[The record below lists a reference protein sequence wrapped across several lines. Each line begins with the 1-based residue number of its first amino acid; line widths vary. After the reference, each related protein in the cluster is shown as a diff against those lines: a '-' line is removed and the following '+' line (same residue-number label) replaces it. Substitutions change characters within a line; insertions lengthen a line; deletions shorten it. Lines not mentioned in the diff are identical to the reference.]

1 MKTYDILKNIALAA
15 VIMAVSVQCAKEEIT
30 PDEPQG
36 SGKTVTL
43 TVRSAGSDT
52 RTWLGEGGKVM
63 WTEGDRIRING
74 SYYNVVPDEN
84 DPSSATVSGVYESSE
99 YMASYPEWTGEDE
112 NNFIVNVSQEQYYGD
127 PADMQ
132 MDLMETN
139 PMLGYTTGSELVFHN
154 MAALIRLGITGN
166 GEQIERITLVRNDG
180 EPVAGEFLVPKDDVK
195 SGEFADTY
203 DNFRSDEYYQ
213 PSMYVTLDG
222 AYTELGPEPAYFYLA
237 VAPDAYPEGFTVY
250 VRDGEGNYAIQ
261 STYGNEDIF
270 RSTITSKEPFV
281 FQAFEGTPELEVT
294 GAGPISLSCTVSGHR
309 GAYINAVAVPKTL
322 WDELFYAENPEQGV
336 EDVLW
341 WEGDI
346 YQIGADGTVS
356 FEMDKAYNDSGMEAN
371 MTPETEYVIAVGYA
385 DLRDIN
391 YIANTGVYGMAET
404 SAATGENPVLTASL
418 APGNRY
424 DRLAVSIHA
433 PEAASVSYALVSA
446 ADYGRYQNDEGL
458 DDAAIIG
465 QYGRMMEGEILDAA
479 TGAGFSKTVISSD
492 FLMNTTDGS
501 GEFYPATEYVLIVSA
516 LSQGG
521 MSSSET
527 SRATTSL
534 HIDPDA
540 EWNPVSEGSLYIR
553 EDNSSAYYEGPVEI
567 ERMAGRSIYR
577 FVSPMNQDEAFISVF
592 TGSWPE
598 IQLSDNEEH
607 YIYLDLSDRY
617 VTLPPFENYIGFSTT
632 SSDTGSQYELFL
644 SSYGNYAEIEPY
656 HVSMDFYL
664 WIQYQD
670 ENYSGLQHLGSCR
683 LRIEFEVPG
692 GTGLDNSGSN
702 ESFDIGDEVQWQ

>member
-1 MKTYDILKNIALAA
+1 MKTYDILKNLALAA

-43 TVRSAGSDT
+43 TVRSAGPDT

-63 WTEGDRIRING
+63 WTEGDGIRING
-74 SYYNVVPDEN
+74 SYYNVVPDDN

-99 YMASYPEWTGEDE
+99 YMASYPDWTGEDE
-112 NNFIVNVSQEQYYGD
+112 NNFIVTVSQEQYYGVSSD
-127 PADMQ
+127 VQ
-132 MDLMETN
+132 MDLRETN

-154 MAALIRLGITGN
+154 MAAIIRLGITGN

-203 DNFRSDEYYQ
+203 DSFRSDEYSQ
-213 PSMYVTLDG
+213 PSMYVTLDR

-250 VRDGEGNYAIQ
+250 VQDGEGNYAIQ
-261 STYGNEDIF
+261 STYENEEIF

-281 FQAFEGTPELEVT
+281 FQAFEGTPELKVT
-294 GAGPISLSCTVSGHR
+294 GTGPISLSCTVSGHR

-371 MTPETEYVIAVGYA
+371 MTPKTEYVIVVGYV

-391 YIANTGVYGMAET
+391 YISNTGVYAEAAT
-404 SAATGENPVLTASL
+404 SAATGENPVLTANL
-418 APGNRY
+418 APGDRY

-446 ADYGRYQNDEGL
+446 ADYGRYQNEGL
-458 DDAAIIG
+458 DDAAIIR

-479 TGAGFSKTVISSD
+479 TGAGFSKTIISSD

-501 GEFYPATEYVLIVSA
+501 GEFYQATEYVLIVSA

-521 MSSSET
+521 MSSSAT

-540 EWNPVSEGSLYIR
+540 EWNYVSEGSLYLSD
-553 EDNSSAYYEGPVEI
+553 DNSGAYYEGPVEI

-577 FVSPMNQDEAFISVF
+577 FVSPMNQDEAFISAF
-592 TGSWPE
+592 TGYWSGV
-598 IQLSDNEEH
+598 QLSDRDEH
-607 YIYLDLSDRY
+607 YIYLDLSDVY
-617 VTLPPFENYIGFSTT
+617 NVTLPPFENYIGFSTT
-632 SSDTGSQYELFL
+632 SSDTGSAYELFL
-644 SSYGNYAEIEPY
+644 SSYGYYVDVEPY
-656 HVSMDFYL
+656 HLLMECGL
-664 WIQYQD
+664 EIQYQD
-670 ENYSGLQHLGSCR
+670 ENYTDLQWLGSCQF
-683 LRIEFEVPG
+683 RIEFEVPG

>member
-36 SGKTVTL
+36 SDKTVTL
-43 TVRSAGSDT
+43 TVRSAGPDT
-52 RTWLGEGGKVM
+52 RTLLGEGGKVM
-63 WTEGDRIRING
+63 WTEGDRIRINSG
-74 SYYNVVPDEN
+74 YYDVIPDEN

-112 NNFIVNVSQEQYYGD
+112 NNFIVTVRPEQYYY
-127 PADMQ
+127 AQ
-132 MDLMETN
+132 MNLMEIN

-154 MAALIRLGITGN
+154 MAALIRIGITGN
-166 GEQIERITLVRNDG
+166 GEQIESITLVRNDG
-180 EPVAGEFLVPKDDVK
+180 EPVAGEFLVPKEDVK
-195 SGEFADTY
+195 SGEIADTY
-203 DNFRSDEYYQ
+203 DNFRSDYYYQ
-213 PSMYVTLDG
+213 PYMYALLYG
-222 AYTELGPEPAYFYLA
+222 NNKELSQEPTYFYLA
-237 VAPDAYPEGFTVY
+237 VVPDAYPEGFTVY

-294 GAGPISLSCTVSGHR
+294 GTGPISLSCTVSGHR
-309 GAYINAVAVPKTL
+309 GAYIKAVAVPKTQ
-322 WDELFYAENPEQGV
+322 WDEYYTEDPAWRV
-336 EDVLW
+336 EDVLGR
-341 WEGDI
+341 EGDI

-356 FEMDKAYNDSGMEAN
+356 FEMDKAYNDDGMKTT

-391 YIANTGVYGMAET
+391 YISNTGVYAEAAT

-424 DRLAVSIHA
+424 DRLSVSIHA

-446 ADYGRYQNDEGL
+446 ADYGRYKNVGL

-492 FLMNTTDGS
+492 FLRNTTDGS

-521 MSSSET
+521 MSSSAT

-553 EDNSSAYYEGPVEI
+553 DDNSGAYYEGPVEI

-577 FVSPMNQDEAFISVF
+577 FVSPMNQNEAFISVF
-592 TGSWPE
+592 TGYWSGV
-598 IQLSDNEEH
+598 QLSDRDEH
-607 YIYLDLSDRY
+607 YIYLDLSDGNN
-617 VTLPPFENYIGFSTT
+617 VTLPPFENYIGFSTN
-632 SSDTGSQYELFL
+632 SEDTGSQYELFL
-644 SSYGNYAEIEPY
+644 SSYGNYVDVEPY

-664 WIQYQD
+664 GIQYQD
-670 ENYSGLQHLGSCR
+670 ENYSWLQWLGSCQF
-683 LRIEFEVPG
+683 RIEFEVPG

>member
-43 TVRSAGSDT
+43 TVRSAGPDT

-63 WTEGDRIRING
+63 WTEGDVIRING
-74 SYYNVVPDEN
+74 SYYDVIPDEN

-112 NNFIVNVSQEQYYGD
+112 NNFIVNVSQEQYNGVSSD
-127 PADMQ
+127 VQ
-132 MDLMETN
+132 MNLMKIN

-154 MAALIRLGITGN
+154 MAAIIRLGITGN

-222 AYTELGPEPAYFYLA
+222 AYTELGPEPVYFYLA
-237 VAPDAYPEGFTVY
+237 VAPDTYPEGFTVY

-281 FQAFEGTPELEVT
+281 FKAFEGTPELKVT
-294 GAGPISLSCTVSGHR
+294 GTGPISLTCTVSGHR
-309 GAYINAVAVPKTL
+309 GAYINAVAVSKTL
-322 WDELFYAENPEQGV
+322 WDVYAENSEQGV

-341 WEGDI
+341 REGDI

-371 MTPETEYVIAVGYA
+371 MTPETEYVIAVGYV

-391 YIANTGVYGMAET
+391 YISNTGVYNEAAT

-446 ADYGRYQNDEGL
+446 ADYGRYQDEGL

-465 QYGRMMEGEILDAA
+465 QYGRMMEGEILEAA
-479 TGAGFSKTVISSD
+479 TGAGFSSSD

-501 GEFYPATEYVLIVSA
+501 SEFYQNTEYVLIVSA

-521 MSSSET
+521 MSSSAT

-540 EWNPVSEGSLYIR
+540 EWNFVSEGSLYIR

-577 FVSPMNQDEAFISVF
+577 FVSPMNQDENFISALTKVR
-592 TGSWPE
+592 PE
-598 IQLSDNEEH
+598 IQLSDREEH
-607 YIYLDLSDRY
+607 YIYLDLSDKY
-617 VTLPPFENYIGFSTT
+617 NVTLPPFENYIGFSTT
-632 SSDTGSQYELFL
+632 SSDTGSAYELFL
-644 SSYGNYAEIEPY
+644 SSYGNYVDVEPY
-656 HVSMDFYL
+656 HVSMETGL
-664 WIQYQD
+664 EITYQD
-670 ENYSGLQHLGSCR
+670 ENDSGLRYLGSCR

-702 ESFDIGDEVQWQ
+702 ESFDIGYEVQWQ

>member
-43 TVRSAGSDT
+43 TVRSAGPDT
-52 RTWLGEGGKVM
+52 KTWLGEGGKVM
-63 WTEGDRIRING
+63 WTEGDVIRING
-74 SYYNVVPDEN
+74 SYYNVIPDEN

-99 YMASYPEWTGEDE
+99 YMASYPDWREDE
-112 NNFIVNVSQEQYYGD
+112 NNFIVTVRPEQYYY
-127 PADMQ
+127 AQ
-132 MDLMETN
+132 MNLMEIN

-166 GEQIERITLVRNDG
+166 GEQIESITLVRNDG
-180 EPVAGEFLVPKDDVK
+180 EPVTGEFLVPKEDVK
-195 SGEFADTY
+195 SGEIADTY
-203 DNFRSDEYYQ
+203 DNFRSDEYSQ
-213 PSMYVTLDG
+213 PYMYALLYG
-222 AYTELGPEPAYFYLA
+222 NNKELGPEPTYFYLA

-261 STYGNEDIF
+261 SSYGNEEIF

-281 FQAFEGTPELEVT
+281 FQAFEGTPELKVT
-294 GAGPISLSCTVSGHR
+294 GTGPISLSCIVSGHR
-309 GAYINAVAVPKTL
+309 GAYIKAVAVPRTQ
-322 WDELFYAENPEQGV
+322 WDEYYAEDPAWRV
-336 EDVLW
+336 EDVLGR
-341 WEGDI
+341 EGDI
-346 YQIGADGTVS
+346 YQIGFDGTVS

-371 MTPETEYVIAVGYA
+371 MTPKTEYVIVVGYV

-391 YIANTGVYGMAET
+391 YISNTGVYDMAST
-404 SAATGENPVLTASL
+404 STAIGEDPVLTANL
-418 APGNRY
+418 APGDRY

-446 ADYGRYQNDEGL
+446 ADYGRYQDEGL
-458 DDAAIIG
+458 DDAAIIR

-501 GEFYPATEYVLIVSA
+501 GEFYQATEYVLIVSA

-521 MSSSET
+521 MSSSAT

-540 EWNPVSEGSLYIR
+540 EWNHVSEGSLYLS
-553 EDNSSAYYEGPVEI
+553 EYHSGAYYEGSVEI

-577 FVSPMNQDEAFISVF
+577 FVSPMNQDENFISAF
-592 TGSWPE
+592 TGEWPGV
-598 IQLSDNEEH
+598 QLSDSDEH
-607 YIYLDLSDRY
+607 YIYLDLSDGY
-617 VTLPPFENYIGFSTT
+617 NVTLPPFENYIGFSTT
-632 SSDTGSQYELFL
+632 SSDTGSAYELFL
-644 SSYGNYAEIEPY
+644 SSYGNYVDVEPY
-656 HVSMDFYL
+656 HVLMECVL
-664 WIQYQD
+664 EIQYQD
-670 ENYSGLQHLGSCR
+670 ENYSGLQYLGPCW

>member
-1 MKTYDILKNIALAA
+1 MKTYDILKNLALAA

-43 TVRSAGSDT
+43 TVRSAGPDT
-52 RTWLGEGGKVM
+52 KTWLGEGGKVM
-63 WTEGDRIRING
+63 WSDVDRIIING
-74 SYYNVVPDEN
+74 SYYDVIPDEN
-84 DPSSATVSGVYESSE
+84 DPSSATVTGVYESSE

-112 NNFIVNVSQEQYYGD
+112 NNFIVNVSQEQPYD
-127 PADMQ
+127 AQ
-132 MDLMETN
+132 MNLKEIN

-154 MAALIRLGITGN
+154 MAAIIRLGITGN

-203 DNFRSDEYYQ
+203 DSFISNEYYQ

-222 AYTELGPEPAYFYLA
+222 AYTELGPEPVYFYLA

-250 VRDGEGNYAIQ
+250 VLDGEGNYAIQ
-261 STYGNEDIF
+261 STYGNEDVF
-270 RSTITSKEPFV
+270 RSTITSKTPFE
-281 FQAFEGTPELEVT
+281 FQAFEGTPELKVT
-294 GAGPISLSCTVSGHR
+294 GTGPISLSCTVSGHR
-309 GAYINAVAVPKTL
+309 GAYIKAVAVPKTQ
-322 WDELFYAENPEQGV
+322 WDENYAEDPVWGV

-341 WEGDI
+341 REGDI
-346 YQIGADGTVS
+346 YQIGADGRVS

-371 MTPETEYVIAVGYA
+371 MTPKTEYVIVVGYV

-391 YIANTGVYGMAET
+391 YISNTGVYAEAAT

-424 DRLAVSIHA
+424 DRLSVSIHA

-446 ADYGRYQNDEGL
+446 ADYGRYQSEGL

-465 QYGRMMEGEILDAA
+465 QYGRMMEGEILEAA
-479 TGAGFSKTVISSD
+479 TGTGFSKTVISSD
-492 FLMNTTDGS
+492 FLRNNTDGS
-501 GEFYPATEYVLIVSA
+501 SEFYQATEYVLIVSA

-521 MSSSET
+521 MSSSAT

-577 FVSPMNQDEAFISVF
+577 FVSPMNQDENFISAL
-592 TGSWPE
+592 TDYRPE
-598 IQLSDNEEH
+598 IQLTDNEEH
-607 YIYLDLSDRY
+607 YIYLDLSDGNN

-632 SSDTGSQYELFL
+632 SSYTGSAYELFL
-644 SSYGNYAEIEPY
+644 SSYGNYAKIEPY
-656 HVSMDFYL
+656 HVSMETGL
-664 WIQYQD
+664 EITYQD
-670 ENYSGLQHLGSCR
+670 ENDSGLHYLGPCW

>member
-15 VIMAVSVQCAKEEIT
+15 VIMAVSVQCAKEEIA

-43 TVRSAGSDT
+43 TVRSAGPDT
-52 RTWLGEGGKVM
+52 KTWLGEGGKVM
-63 WTEGDRIRING
+63 WSDVDRIIING
-74 SYYNVVPDEN
+74 SYYDVIPDEN
-84 DPSSATVSGVYESSE
+84 DPSSATVTGVYESSE

-112 NNFIVNVSQEQYYGD
+112 NNFIVNVSHEQPYD
-127 PADMQ
+127 AQ
-132 MDLMETN
+132 MNLMEIN

-180 EPVAGEFLVPKDDVK
+180 EPVAGEFLVPKEDVK

-203 DNFRSDEYYQ
+203 DSFISNEYYQ
-213 PSMYVTLDG
+213 PSMYVTLNG
-222 AYTELGPEPAYFYLA
+222 AYTELGPEPTYFYLA

-270 RSTITSKEPFV
+270 RSTITSKTPFE
-281 FQAFEGTPELEVT
+281 FQAFEGTPELSIDGT
-294 GAGPISLSCTVSGHR
+294 GPISLSCKVSGHR
-309 GAYINAVAVPKTL
+309 GAYIKAVAVPKTL
-322 WDELFYAENPEQGV
+322 WDEYYAEDPVWGV

-371 MTPETEYVIAVGYA
+371 MTPETEYVIAVGYV

-465 QYGRMMEGEILDAA
+465 QYGYMMEGEILEAA

-492 FLMNTTDGS
+492 FLRNNTDGS
-501 GEFYPATEYVLIVSA
+501 SEFYQATEYVLIVSA

-521 MSSSET
+521 MSSSAT

-540 EWNPVSEGSLYIR
+540 EWNPVSEGSLYLS
-553 EDNSSAYYEGPVEI
+553 EYHSGAYYEGSVEI

-598 IQLSDNEEH
+598 IKLSDRDEH
-607 YIYLDLSDRY
+607 YIYLDLSDGNN

-632 SSDTGSQYELFL
+632 SSDTGSAYELFL
-644 SSYGNYAEIEPY
+644 SSYGNYVDVDVEPY
-656 HVSMDFYL
+656 HVSMETGL
-664 WIQYQD
+664 EITYQD
-670 ENYSGLQHLGSCR
+670 ENYSGLRYLGSCR

>member
-43 TVRSAGSDT
+43 TVRSAGPDT

-74 SYYNVVPDEN
+74 SYYDVIPDEN

-112 NNFIVNVSQEQYYGD
+112 NNFIVNVSQEQYNGVSSD
-127 PADMQ
+127 VQ
-132 MDLMETN
+132 MNLMEIN

-154 MAALIRLGITGN
+154 MAAIIRLGITGN
-166 GEQIERITLVRNDG
+166 GQQIERITLVRNDG
-180 EPVAGEFLVPKDDVK
+180 EPVTGEFLVPKDDVK

-237 VAPDAYPEGFTVY
+237 VAPDTYPEGFTVY
-250 VRDGEGNYAIQ
+250 VRDREGNYAIQ

-270 RSTITSKEPFV
+270 RSTITSKEPFE
-281 FQAFEGTPELEVT
+281 FQTFEGTPELKVT

-309 GAYINAVAVPKTL
+309 GAYIKAVAISRTQ
-322 WDELFYAENPEQGV
+322 WDRYYTEDPVWGV

-341 WEGDI
+341 REGDI

-356 FEMDKAYNDSGMEAN
+356 FEMDKAYNDDGMKTT

-385 DLRDIN
+385 DLRDIK
-391 YIANTGVYGMAET
+391 YISNTGVYAEAAT
-404 SAATGENPVLTASL
+404 SAATGENPVLTANL
-418 APGNRY
+418 APGDRY
-424 DRLAVSIHA
+424 DRLSVSIHA

-446 ADYGRYQNDEGL
+446 ADYGRYQSEGL

-465 QYGRMMEGEILDAA
+465 QYGRMMEGEILEAA
-479 TGAGFSKTVISSD
+479 TGTGFSKTVISSD
-492 FLMNTTDGS
+492 
-501 GEFYPATEYVLIVSA
+501 FYPATEYVLIVSA

-521 MSSSET
+521 MSSVET

-592 TGSWPE
+592 TGYWSGV
-598 IQLSDNEEH
+598 QLSDRDEH
-607 YIYLDLSDRY
+607 YIYLDLSDGY
-617 VTLPPFENYIGFSTT
+617 NVTLPPFENYIGFSTT

-670 ENYSGLQHLGSCR
+670 ENYSWLQELGACQF
-683 LRIEFEVPG
+683 RIEFEVPG

>member
-36 SGKTVTL
+36 SDKTVTL
-43 TVRSAGSDT
+43 TVRSAGPDT

-63 WTEGDRIRING
+63 WADVDRIRINSG
-74 SYYNVVPDEN
+74 YYDVIPDEN

-112 NNFIVNVSQEQYYGD
+112 NNFIVTVRPEQYYY
-127 PADMQ
+127 AQ
-132 MDLMETN
+132 MNLMEIN

-154 MAALIRLGITGN
+154 MAALIRIGITGN
-166 GEQIERITLVRNDG
+166 GEQIESITLVRNDG
-180 EPVAGEFLVPKDDVK
+180 EPVAGEFLVPKEDVK
-195 SGEFADTY
+195 SGEIADTY
-203 DNFRSDEYYQ
+203 DNFRSDYYYQ
-213 PSMYVTLDG
+213 PYMYALLYG
-222 AYTELGPEPAYFYLA
+222 NNKELSQEPTYFYLA
-237 VAPDAYPEGFTVY
+237 VVPDAYPEGFTVY

-294 GAGPISLSCTVSGHR
+294 GTGPISLSCTVSGHR
-309 GAYINAVAVPKTL
+309 GAYIKAVAVPKTQ
-322 WDELFYAENPEQGV
+322 WDEYYTEDPAWRV
-336 EDVLW
+336 EDVLGR
-341 WEGDI
+341 EGDI

-356 FEMDKAYNDSGMEAN
+356 FEMDKAYNDDGMKTT

-391 YIANTGVYGMAET
+391 YISNTGVYAEAAT

-424 DRLAVSIHA
+424 DRLSVSIHA

-446 ADYGRYQNDEGL
+446 ADYGRYKNVGL

-465 QYGRMMEGEILDAA
+465 QYGRMMEGEILEAA

-492 FLMNTTDGS
+492 FLRNTTDGS

-521 MSSSET
+521 MSSSAT

-553 EDNSSAYYEGPVEI
+553 DDNSGAYYEGPVEI

-577 FVSPMNQDEAFISVF
+577 FVSPMNQNEAFISVF
-592 TGSWPE
+592 TGYWSGV
-598 IQLSDNEEH
+598 QLSDRDEH
-607 YIYLDLSDRY
+607 YIYLDLSDGNN
-617 VTLPPFENYIGFSTT
+617 VTLPPFENYIGFSTN
-632 SSDTGSQYELFL
+632 SEDTGSQYELFL
-644 SSYGNYAEIEPY
+644 SSYGNYVDVEPY

-664 WIQYQD
+664 GIQYQD
-670 ENYSGLQHLGSCR
+670 ENYSWLQWLGSCQF
-683 LRIEFEVPG
+683 RIEFEVPG

>member
-43 TVRSAGSDT
+43 TVRSAGPDT
-52 RTWLGEGGKVM
+52 RTLLGEGGKVM

-84 DPSSATVSGVYESSE
+84 DPSSATVTGVYESSE

-132 MDLMETN
+132 MVLMETN

-180 EPVAGEFLVPKDDVK
+180 EPVTGEFLVPKDDVK

-203 DNFRSDEYYQ
+203 DSFISNEYYQ

-222 AYTELGPEPAYFYLA
+222 AYTELGPEPTYFYLA
-237 VAPDAYPEGFTVY
+237 VAPDTYPEGFTVY

-281 FQAFEGTPELEVT
+281 FKAFEGTPELKVT

-309 GAYINAVAVPKTL
+309 GAYIKAVALPKTL

-371 MTPETEYVIAVGYA
+371 MTPKTEYVIVVGYV

-391 YIANTGVYGMAET
+391 YISNTGVYAEAAT

-424 DRLAVSIHA
+424 DRLSVSIHA

-446 ADYGRYQNDEGL
+446 ADYGRYQSEGL

-465 QYGRMMEGEILDAA
+465 QCGRMMEGEILEAA

-492 FLMNTTDGS
+492 FLMNNTDGS
-501 GEFYPATEYVLIVSA
+501 SEFYQATEYVLIVSA

-521 MSSSET
+521 MSSSAT

-540 EWNPVSEGSLYIR
+540 EWNYVSEGSLFIR
-553 EDNSSAYYEGPVEI
+553 EDNSGAEYEGTVEI

-577 FVSPMNQDEAFISVF
+577 FVSPMNQDENFISVF

-598 IQLSDNEEH
+598 IRLSDSEGH

-617 VTLPPFENYIGFSTT
+617 DVTLPPFENYIGFSTT
-632 SSDTGSQYELFL
+632 SSYTGSAYELFL
-644 SSYGNYAEIEPY
+644 SSYGNYAKIEPY

-664 WIQYQD
+664 GIQYQD
-670 ENYSGLQHLGSCR
+670 ENYSWLQELGACQF
-683 LRIEFEVPG
+683 RIEFEVPG

>member
-30 PDEPQG
+30 PDEPHG

-43 TVRSAGSDT
+43 TVRSAGPDT
-52 RTWLGEGGKVM
+52 KTWLGEGGKVM
-63 WTEGDRIRING
+63 WADVDRIRINSG
-74 SYYNVVPDEN
+74 YYDVIPDEN

-99 YMASYPEWTGEDE
+99 YMASYPEWTGEDD
-112 NNFIVNVSQEQYYGD
+112 NNFIVTVSQEQYYGD

-132 MDLMETN
+132 MDLRETN

-166 GEQIERITLVRNDG
+166 GQQIERITLVRNDG

-222 AYTELGPEPAYFYLA
+222 AYTELGPEPTYFYLA
-237 VAPDAYPEGFTVY
+237 VAPDTYPEGFTVY
-250 VRDGEGNYAIQ
+250 VRDREGNYAIQ

-281 FQAFEGTPELEVT
+281 FKAFEGTPELKVT

-309 GAYINAVAVPKTL
+309 GAYIKAVAVPKTQ
-322 WDELFYAENPEQGV
+322 WDEYYDPVWGV

-341 WEGDI
+341 REGDI
-346 YQIGADGTVS
+346 YQIGADGRVS

-371 MTPETEYVIAVGYA
+371 MTPKTEYVIVVGYA

-391 YIANTGVYGMAET
+391 YISNTGVYAEAAT

-424 DRLAVSIHA
+424 DRLSVSIHA

-446 ADYGRYQNDEGL
+446 ADYGRYQDEGL

-492 FLMNTTDGS
+492 FLRNTTDGS

-521 MSSSET
+521 MSSSAT

-553 EDNSSAYYEGPVEI
+553 DDNSGAYYEGPVEI

-577 FVSPMNQDEAFISVF
+577 FVSPMNQNEAFISVF
-592 TGSWPE
+592 TGYWSGV
-598 IQLSDNEEH
+598 QLSDRDEH
-607 YIYLDLSDRY
+607 YIYLDLSDVY
-617 VTLPPFENYIGFSTT
+617 NVTLPPFENYIGFSTT
-632 SSDTGSQYELFL
+632 SSDTGSAYELFL
-644 SSYGNYAEIEPY
+644 SSYGYYVDVEPY
-656 HVSMDFYL
+656 HLLMECGL
-664 WIQYQD
+664 EIQYQD
-670 ENYSGLQHLGSCR
+670 ENYTDLQWLGSCQF
-683 LRIEFEVPG
+683 RIEFEVPG

>member
-1 MKTYDILKNIALAA
+1 MKTYDILKNLALAA

-43 TVRSAGSDT
+43 TVRSAGPDT
-52 RTWLGEGGKVM
+52 KTWLGEGGKVM
-63 WTEGDRIRING
+63 WSDVDRIIING
-74 SYYNVVPDEN
+74 SYYDVIPDEN
-84 DPSSATVSGVYESSE
+84 DPSSATVTGVYESSE

-112 NNFIVNVSQEQYYGD
+112 NNFIVNVSQEQPYD
-127 PADMQ
+127 AQ
-132 MDLMETN
+132 MNLKEIN

-154 MAALIRLGITGN
+154 MAAIIRLGITGN

-203 DNFRSDEYYQ
+203 DSFISNEYYQ

-222 AYTELGPEPAYFYLA
+222 AYTELGPEPVYFYLA

-250 VRDGEGNYAIQ
+250 VLDGEGNYAIQ
-261 STYGNEDIF
+261 STYGNEDVF
-270 RSTITSKEPFV
+270 RSTITSKTPFE
-281 FQAFEGTPELEVT
+281 FQAFEGTPELKVT
-294 GAGPISLSCTVSGHR
+294 GTGPISLSCTVSGHR
-309 GAYINAVAVPKTL
+309 GAYIKAVAVPKTQ
-322 WDELFYAENPEQGV
+322 WDENYAEDPVWGV

-341 WEGDI
+341 REGDI
-346 YQIGADGTVS
+346 YQIGADGRVS
-356 FEMDKAYNDSGMEAN
+356 FEMDKAYNDSGMEIN
-371 MTPETEYVIAVGYA
+371 MTPETEYVIVTGYYVFY
-385 DLRDIN
+385 DNCISSS
-391 YIANTGVYGMAET
+391 GVYAEAAT

-424 DRLAVSIHA
+424 DRLSVSIHA

-446 ADYGRYQNDEGL
+446 ADYGRYQSEGL

-465 QYGRMMEGEILDAA
+465 QCGRMMEGEILEAA

-492 FLMNTTDGS
+492 FLRNNTDGS
-501 GEFYPATEYVLIVSA
+501 SEFYQATEYVLIVSA

-521 MSSSET
+521 MSSSAT

-577 FVSPMNQDEAFISVF
+577 FVSPMNQDDAFISALTEVR
-592 TGSWPE
+592 PE
-598 IQLSDNEEH
+598 IQLSDRDEH
-607 YIYLDLSDRY
+607 YIYLDLSDGNN
-617 VTLPPFENYIGFSTT
+617 VTLPPFENYIGFSTN
-632 SSDTGSQYELFL
+632 SEDTGSQYELFL
-644 SSYGNYAEIEPY
+644 SSYGNYAEIWPY
-656 HVSMDFYL
+656 HVSMYTGL
-664 WIQYQD
+664 EILYQD
-670 ENYSGLQHLGSCR
+670 ENYSWLQWLGSCQF
-683 LRIEFEVPG
+683 RIEFEVPG

>member
-1 MKTYDILKNIALAA
+1 MKTYDILKNLALAA

-43 TVRSAGSDT
+43 TVRSAGPDT
-52 RTWLGEGGKVM
+52 RTLLGEGGKVM
-63 WTEGDRIRING
+63 WTEGDRIRINSG
-74 SYYNVVPDEN
+74 YYDVIPDEN

-112 NNFIVNVSQEQYYGD
+112 NNFIVTVRPEQYYY
-127 PADMQ
+127 AQ
-132 MDLMETN
+132 MNLMEIN

-154 MAALIRLGITGN
+154 MAALIRIGITGN
-166 GEQIERITLVRNDG
+166 GEQIESITLVRNDG
-180 EPVAGEFLVPKDDVK
+180 EPVTGEFLVPKEDVK
-195 SGEFADTY
+195 SGEIADTY
-203 DNFRSDEYYQ
+203 DNFRSDYYYQ
-213 PSMYVTLDG
+213 PSMYVTLDRV
-222 AYTELGPEPAYFYLA
+222 YTELGPEPTYFYLA

-294 GAGPISLSCTVSGHR
+294 GTGPISLSCTVSGHR
-309 GAYINAVAVPKTL
+309 GAYIKAVAVPKTQ
-322 WDELFYAENPEQGV
+322 WDEYYTEDPAWRV
-336 EDVLW
+336 EDVLGR
-341 WEGDI
+341 EGDI

-356 FEMDKAYNDSGMEAN
+356 FEMDKAYNDDGMKTT

-391 YIANTGVYGMAET
+391 YISNTGVYAEAAT

-424 DRLAVSIHA
+424 DRLSVSIHA

-446 ADYGRYQNDEGL
+446 ADYGRYKNEGL

-465 QYGRMMEGEILDAA
+465 QYGRMMEGEILEAA

-501 GEFYPATEYVLIVSA
+501 GEFYQATEYVLIVSA

-521 MSSSET
+521 ISSVET

-540 EWNPVSEGSLYIR
+540 EWNFVSEGSLYIR

-577 FVSPMNQDEAFISVF
+577 FVSPMNQNETFISVF

-598 IQLSDNEEH
+598 IQLSDRDEH
-607 YIYLDLSDRY
+607 YIYLDLSDGY
-617 VTLPPFENYIGFSTT
+617 NVTLPPFENYIGFSVT
-632 SSDTGSQYELFL
+632 SSDTGSAYELFL
-644 SSYGNYAEIEPY
+644 SSYGNYVDVEPY
-656 HVSMDFYL
+656 HVSMDSDL
-664 WIQYQD
+664 AIQYQD
-670 ENYSGLQHLGSCR
+670 ENYSWLQWLGSCQF
-683 LRIEFEVPG
+683 RIEFEVPG

>member
-43 TVRSAGSDT
+43 TVRSAGPDT

-63 WTEGDRIRING
+63 WSDVDRIIING
-74 SYYNVVPDEN
+74 SYYDVIPDEN

-99 YMASYPEWTGEDE
+99 YMASYPDWREDE
-112 NNFIVNVSQEQYYGD
+112 NNFIVTVSQEQDYGD
-127 PADMQ
+127 PADAQ
-132 MDLMETN
+132 MNLMEIN

-180 EPVAGEFLVPKDDVK
+180 EPVTGEFLVPKDDVK

-203 DNFRSDEYYQ
+203 DSFISNEYYQ

-250 VRDGEGNYAIQ
+250 VRDSEGNYAIQ

-281 FQAFEGTPELEVT
+281 FKAFEGTPELSIDGT
-294 GAGPISLSCTVSGHR
+294 GPISLSCTVSGHH
-309 GAYINAVAVPKTL
+309 GAYINAVAVPKTQ
-322 WDELFYAENPEQGV
+322 WDEYYAEDPVWGV
-336 EDVLW
+336 ENVLC

-371 MTPETEYVIAVGYA
+371 MTPETEYVIAVGYV

-391 YIANTGVYGMAET
+391 YISNTGVYAEAAT

-446 ADYGRYQNDEGL
+446 ADYGRYQSEGL

-465 QYGRMMEGEILDAA
+465 QCGRMMEGEILEAA
-479 TGAGFSKTVISSD
+479 TGTGFSKTVISSN
-492 FLMNTTDGS
+492 FLMNNTDGS
-501 GEFYPATEYVLIVSA
+501 SEFYQDTEYVLIVSA

-521 MSSSET
+521 MSSSAT

-598 IQLSDNEEH
+598 IRLSDREEH

-617 VTLPPFENYIGFSTT
+617 NVTLPPFENYIGFSTN
-632 SSDTGSQYELFL
+632 SEDTGSQYELFL
-644 SSYGNYAEIEPY
+644 SSYGNYVDVEPY

-664 WIQYQD
+664 GIQYQD
-670 ENYSGLQHLGSCR
+670 ENYSWLQWLGSCQF
-683 LRIEFEVPG
+683 RIEFEVPG

>member
-1 MKTYDILKNIALAA
+1 MKTYDILKNLALAA

-63 WTEGDRIRING
+63 WTEGDVIRING

-84 DPSSATVSGVYESSE
+84 DPSSATVTGVYESSE

-112 NNFIVNVSQEQYYGD
+112 NNFIVNVSQEQPYD
-127 PADMQ
+127 AQ
-132 MDLMETN
+132 MNLKEIN

-154 MAALIRLGITGN
+154 MAAIIRLGITGN

-180 EPVAGEFLVPKDDVK
+180 EPVAGSFLVPKEDVK

-203 DNFRSDEYYQ
+203 DSFISDEYYQ

-250 VRDGEGNYAIQ
+250 VRDREGNYAIQ
-261 STYGNEDIF
+261 STYRNEDIF

-281 FQAFEGTPELEVT
+281 FKAFEGTPELKVT
-294 GAGPISLSCTVSGHR
+294 GTGPISLTCTVSGRR
-309 GAYINAVAVPKTL
+309 GAYIKAVAVPKTQ
-322 WDELFYAENPEQGV
+322 WDEYYAEDPVWGV

-341 WEGDI
+341 REGDI
-346 YQIGADGTVS
+346 YQIGADGRVS

-371 MTPETEYVIAVGYA
+371 MTPETEYVIVTGYYVFY
-385 DLRDIN
+385 DNCISSS
-391 YIANTGVYGMAET
+391 GVYNEAVT

-424 DRLAVSIHA
+424 DRLSVSIHA

-446 ADYGRYQNDEGL
+446 ADYGRYQDEGL

-465 QYGRMMEGEILDAA
+465 QYGRMMEGEILEAA

-492 FLMNTTDGS
+492 FLRNNTDGS
-501 GEFYPATEYVLIVSA
+501 SEFYQNTEYVLIVSA

-521 MSSSET
+521 MSSSAT

-540 EWNPVSEGSLYIR
+540 EWNFVSEGSLYLS
-553 EDNSSAYYEGPVEI
+553 EYHSGAYYEGPVEI

-577 FVSPMNQDEAFISVF
+577 FVSPMNQDENFISALKDYR
-592 TGSWPE
+592 PE
-598 IQLSDNEEH
+598 IQLTDYEEH
-607 YIYLDLSDRY
+607 YIYLDLSDGNN
-617 VTLPPFENYIGFSTT
+617 VTLPPFENYIGFSTN
-632 SSDTGSQYELFL
+632 SEDTGSQYELFL

-656 HVSMDFYL
+656 HVSMYTGL
-664 WIQYQD
+664 EILYQD
-670 ENYSGLQHLGSCR
+670 ENYSGLQWLGDCQF
-683 LRIEFEVPG
+683 RIEFEVPG

>member
-43 TVRSAGSDT
+43 TVRSAGPDT
-52 RTWLGEGGKVM
+52 RTLLGEGGKVM

-112 NNFIVNVSQEQYYGD
+112 NNFIVTVSQEQDYGD
-127 PADMQ
+127 PADAQ
-132 MDLMETN
+132 MNLMEIN

-154 MAALIRLGITGN
+154 MAAIIRLGITGN

-180 EPVAGEFLVPKDDVK
+180 EPVAGLFLVPKDDVK

-203 DNFRSDEYYQ
+203 DSFMSDDYYQ
-213 PSMYVTLDG
+213 PSMYVTLNG
-222 AYTELGPEPAYFYLA
+222 AYTELGPEPTYFYLA
-237 VAPDAYPEGFTVY
+237 VAPDTYPEGFTVY
-250 VRDGEGNYAIQ
+250 VRDGDGNYAIQ
-261 STYGNEDIF
+261 STYENEDVF
-270 RSTITSKEPFV
+270 RSTITSKTPFA
-281 FQAFEGTPELEVT
+281 FKAFEGTPELSID
-294 GAGPISLSCTVSGHR
+294 GAGPISLSCTVSGRR
-309 GAYINAVAVPKTL
+309 GAYIKAVAVPKTQ
-322 WDELFYAENPEQGV
+322 WDEFYVENPEQGV

-341 WEGDI
+341 REGDI

-356 FEMDKAYNDSGMEAN
+356 FEMDKAYNDNGMEAN
-371 MTPETEYVIAVGYA
+371 MTPETEYVIVTGYYVFY
-385 DLRDIN
+385 DNCIS
-391 YIANTGVYGMAET
+391 NTGVYAEAAT

-424 DRLAVSIHA
+424 DRLSVSIHA

-446 ADYGRYQNDEGL
+446 ADYGRYQSEGL

-465 QYGRMMEGEILDAA
+465 QCGRMMEGEILEAA
-479 TGAGFSKTVISSD
+479 TGTGFSKTVISSD
-492 FLMNTTDGS
+492 FLMNNTDGS
-501 GEFYPATEYVLIVSA
+501 SEFYQATEYVLIVSA
-516 LSQGG
+516 LSRGG
-521 MSSSET
+521 MSSVTT
-527 SRATTSL
+527 SSATTSL

-540 EWNPVSEGSLYIR
+540 EWNFVSEGSLYLS
-553 EDNSSAYYEGPVEI
+553 EYHSGAYYEGSVEI

-577 FVSPMNQDEAFISVF
+577 FVSPMNQDENFISAF
-592 TGSWPE
+592 TEYWSGV
-598 IQLSDNEEH
+598 QLSDSEEH
-607 YIYLDLSDRY
+607 YIYLDLSDGNN
-617 VTLPPFENYIGFSTT
+617 VTLPPFENYIGFSTN
-632 SSDTGSQYELFL
+632 SEDTGSQYELFL
-644 SSYGNYAEIEPY
+644 SSYGNYVKIEPY
-656 HVSMDFYL
+656 HVSMEGNL
-664 WIQYQD
+664 AIQYQD
-670 ENYSGLQHLGSCR
+670 ENDSGLQYLGPCW
-683 LRIEFEVPG
+683 LWIEFEVPG

>member
-43 TVRSAGSDT
+43 TVRSAGPDT
-52 RTWLGEGGKVM
+52 RTLLGEGGKVM

-112 NNFIVNVSQEQYYGD
+112 NNFIVTVSQEQDYGD
-127 PADMQ
+127 PADAQ
-132 MDLMETN
+132 MNLMEIN

-154 MAALIRLGITGN
+154 MAAIIRLGITGN

-180 EPVAGEFLVPKDDVK
+180 EPVAGLFLVPKDDVK

-203 DNFRSDEYYQ
+203 DSFMSDDYYQ
-213 PSMYVTLDG
+213 PSMYVTLNG
-222 AYTELGPEPAYFYLA
+222 AYTELGPEPTYFYLA
-237 VAPDAYPEGFTVY
+237 VAPDTYPEGFTVY
-250 VRDGEGNYAIQ
+250 VRDGDGNYAIQ
-261 STYGNEDIF
+261 STYENEDVF
-270 RSTITSKEPFV
+270 RSTITSKTPFA
-281 FQAFEGTPELEVT
+281 FKAFEGTPELSID
-294 GAGPISLSCTVSGHR
+294 GAGPISLSCTVSGRR
-309 GAYINAVAVPKTL
+309 GAYIKAVAVPKTQ
-322 WDELFYAENPEQGV
+322 WDEFYVENPEQGV

-341 WEGDI
+341 REGDI

-371 MTPETEYVIAVGYA
+371 MTPETEYVIVTGYYVFY
-385 DLRDIN
+385 DNCIS
-391 YIANTGVYGMAET
+391 NTGVYAEAAT

-424 DRLAVSIHA
+424 DRLSVSIHA

-446 ADYGRYQNDEGL
+446 ADYGRYQSEGL

-465 QYGRMMEGEILDAA
+465 QCGRMMEGEILEAA
-479 TGAGFSKTVISSD
+479 TGTGFSKTVISSD
-492 FLMNTTDGS
+492 FLMNNTDGS
-501 GEFYPATEYVLIVSA
+501 SEFYQATEYVLIVSA
-516 LSQGG
+516 LSRGG
-521 MSSSET
+521 MSSVTT
-527 SRATTSL
+527 SSATTSL

-540 EWNPVSEGSLYIR
+540 EWNFVSEGSLYLS
-553 EDNSSAYYEGPVEI
+553 EYHSGAYYEGSVEI

-598 IQLSDNEEH
+598 IKLSDNKEH
-607 YIYLDLSDRY
+607 YTYLDLSDGNN
-617 VTLPPFENYIGFSTT
+617 VTLPPFENYIGFSTN
-632 SSDTGSQYELFL
+632 SEDTGSQYELFL
-644 SSYGNYAEIEPY
+644 SSYGNYVKIEPY
-656 HVSMDFYL
+656 HVSMEGNL
-664 WIQYQD
+664 AIQYQD
-670 ENYSGLQHLGSCR
+670 ENDSGLQYLGPCW
-683 LRIEFEVPG
+683 LWIEFEVPG

>member
-36 SGKTVTL
+36 SDKTVTL
-43 TVRSAGSDT
+43 TVRSAGPDT

-63 WTEGDRIRING
+63 WADVDRIRINSG
-74 SYYNVVPDEN
+74 YYDVIPDEN

-112 NNFIVNVSQEQYYGD
+112 NNFIVTVSQEQYYGVSSD
-127 PADMQ
+127 VQ
-132 MDLMETN
+132 MDLSETN

-154 MAALIRLGITGN
+154 MAALIRIGITGN
-166 GEQIERITLVRNDG
+166 GEQIESITLVRNDG
-180 EPVAGEFLVPKDDVK
+180 EPVTGEFLVPKEDVK
-195 SGEFADTY
+195 SGEIADTY
-203 DNFRSDEYYQ
+203 DNFRSDYYYQ
-213 PSMYVTLDG
+213 PYMYALLYG
-222 AYTELGPEPAYFYLA
+222 NNKELSQEPTYFYLA
-237 VAPDAYPEGFTVY
+237 VVPDAYPEGFTVY

-294 GAGPISLSCTVSGHR
+294 GTGPISLSCTVSGHR
-309 GAYINAVAVPKTL
+309 GAYIKAVAVPKTQ
-322 WDELFYAENPEQGV
+322 WDEYYTEDPAWRV
-336 EDVLW
+336 EDVLGR
-341 WEGDI
+341 EGDI

-356 FEMDKAYNDSGMEAN
+356 FEMDKAYNDDGMKTT
-371 MTPETEYVIAVGYA
+371 MTPKTEYVIAVGYA

-391 YIANTGVYGMAET
+391 YISNTGVYAEAAT

-424 DRLAVSIHA
+424 DRLSVSIHA

-446 ADYGRYQNDEGL
+446 ADYGRYKNVGL

-465 QYGRMMEGEILDAA
+465 QYGRMMEGEILEAA

-492 FLMNTTDGS
+492 FLRNTTDGS

-521 MSSSET
+521 MSSSAT

-553 EDNSSAYYEGPVEI
+553 DDNSGAYYEGPVEI

-577 FVSPMNQDEAFISVF
+577 FVSPMNQNEAFISVF
-592 TGSWPE
+592 TGYWSGV
-598 IQLSDNEEH
+598 QLSDRDEH
-607 YIYLDLSDRY
+607 YIYLDLSDGNN
-617 VTLPPFENYIGFSTT
+617 VTLPPFENYIGFSTN
-632 SSDTGSQYELFL
+632 SEDTGSQYELFL
-644 SSYGNYAEIEPY
+644 SSYGNYVDVEPY

-664 WIQYQD
+664 GIQYQD
-670 ENYSGLQHLGSCR
+670 ENYSWLQWLGSCQF
-683 LRIEFEVPG
+683 RIEFEVPG

>member
-43 TVRSAGSDT
+43 TVRSAGPDT
-52 RTWLGEGGKVM
+52 RTLLGEGGKVM
-63 WTEGDRIRING
+63 WTEGDRIVINDRY
-74 SYYNVVPDEN
+74 SYYDVIPDEN

-99 YMASYPEWTGEDE
+99 YMASYPDWREDE
-112 NNFIVNVSQEQYYGD
+112 NNFIVNVRQEQSYD
-127 PADMQ
+127 AQ
-132 MDLMETN
+132 MNLMEIN

-222 AYTELGPEPAYFYLA
+222 AYTELGPEPTYFYMA
-237 VAPDAYPEGFTVY
+237 VAPDTYPEGFTVY
-250 VRDGEGNYAIQ
+250 VQDGEGNYAIQ

-281 FQAFEGTPELEVT
+281 FKAFEGTPELKVT

-309 GAYINAVAVPKTL
+309 GAYIKAVAVPKTQ
-322 WDELFYAENPEQGV
+322 WDEYYDPVWGV

-341 WEGDI
+341 REGDI
-346 YQIGADGTVS
+346 YQIGADGRVS
-356 FEMDKAYNDSGMEAN
+356 FEMDKAYNDSGMETN
-371 MTPETEYVIAVGYA
+371 MTPETEYVIVAGYYVFY
-385 DLRDIN
+385 DNRCIS
-391 YIANTGVYGMAET
+391 NTGVYNEAAT
-404 SAATGENPVLTASL
+404 SAATGENPVLTSNL
-418 APGNRY
+418 APGDRY
-424 DRLAVSIHA
+424 DRLSVSIHA
-433 PEAASVSYALVSA
+433 PEAASVSYVLVSA
-446 ADYGRYQNDEGL
+446 ADYGRYQNEGL

-465 QYGRMMEGEILDAA
+465 QYGRMMEGEILEAA

-492 FLMNTTDGS
+492 FLRNNTDGTS
-501 GEFYPATEYVLIVSA
+501 EFYQNTEYVLIVSA

-540 EWNPVSEGSLYIR
+540 EWNFVSEGSLYIR

-577 FVSPMNQDEAFISVF
+577 FVSPMNQDENFISVF
-592 TGSWPE
+592 TDYWSGV
-598 IQLSDNEEH
+598 QLTDSDEH
-607 YIYLDLSDRY
+607 YIYLDLSDGY
-617 VTLPPFENYIGFSTT
+617 NVTLPPFENYIGFSTT
-632 SSDTGSQYELFL
+632 SSGTGSAYELFL

-670 ENYSGLQHLGSCR
+670 ENYSWLQELGACQF
-683 LRIEFEVPG
+683 RIEFEVPG

>member
-154 MAALIRLGITGN
+154 MAAIIRLGITGN

-203 DNFRSDEYYQ
+203 DSFISNEYYQ

-237 VAPDAYPEGFTVY
+237 VAPDTYPEGFTVY

-281 FQAFEGTPELEVT
+281 FKAFEGTPELEVT
-294 GAGPISLSCTVSGHR
+294 GAGPISLSCTVSGHL

-371 MTPETEYVIAVGYA
+371 MTPETEYVIVVGYV

-391 YIANTGVYGMAET
+391 YISNTGVYAEAAT

-424 DRLAVSIHA
+424 DRLSVSIHA

-446 ADYGRYQNDEGL
+446 ADYGRYQSEGL

-465 QYGRMMEGEILDAA
+465 QYGRMMEGEILEAA
-479 TGAGFSKTVISSD
+479 TGTGFSKTVISSD

-521 MSSSET
+521 MSSSAT

-540 EWNPVSEGSLYIR
+540 EWNYVSEGSLFIR
-553 EDNSSAYYEGPVEI
+553 ENNSGAEYEGTVEI

-577 FVSPMNQDEAFISVF
+577 FVSPMNQDENFISAF
-592 TGSWPE
+592 TDYWSGV
-598 IQLSDNEEH
+598 QLSDSEEH

-617 VTLPPFENYIGFSTT
+617 NVTLPPFENYIGFSTT
-632 SSDTGSQYELFL
+632 SSDTGSAFELFL
-644 SSYGNYAEIEPY
+644 SSYGNYVDVEPY

-664 WIQYQD
+664 GIQYQD
-670 ENYSGLQHLGSCR
+670 ENYSGLQWLWDCQF
-683 LRIEFEVPG
+683 RIEFEVPG

>member
-36 SGKTVTL
+36 SDKTVTL
-43 TVRSAGSDT
+43 TVRSAGPDT

-63 WTEGDRIRING
+63 WTEGDVIRING

-99 YMASYPEWTGEDE
+99 YMASYPDWREDE
-112 NNFIVNVSQEQYYGD
+112 NNFIVTVSQEQYNGVSSD
-127 PADMQ
+127 VQ
-132 MDLMETN
+132 MDLMWTN

-154 MAALIRLGITGN
+154 MAAIIRLGITGN

-237 VAPDAYPEGFTVY
+237 VAPDTYPEGFTVY

-281 FQAFEGTPELEVT
+281 FKAFEGTPELKVT

-309 GAYINAVAVPKTL
+309 GAYIKAVAVPKTQ
-322 WDELFYAENPEQGV
+322 WDEYYDPVWGV

-341 WEGDI
+341 REGDI
-346 YQIGADGTVS
+346 YQIGADGRVS

-371 MTPETEYVIAVGYA
+371 MTPKTEYVIVVGYA

-391 YIANTGVYGMAET
+391 YISNTGVYAEAAT

-424 DRLAVSIHA
+424 DRLSVSIHA

-446 ADYGRYQNDEGL
+446 ADYGRYQDEGL

-492 FLMNTTDGS
+492 FLRNTTDGS

-521 MSSSET
+521 MSSSAT

-540 EWNPVSEGSLYIR
+540 EWNHVSEGSLYLS
-553 EDNSSAYYEGPVEI
+553 EYHSGAYYEGTVEI
-567 ERMAGRSIYR
+567 ERMVGRSIYR

-598 IQLSDNEEH
+598 IQLSDSDEH
-607 YIYLDLSDRY
+607 YIYLDLSDGY
-617 VTLPPFENYIGFSTT
+617 NVTLPPFENYIGFSTT
-632 SSDTGSQYELFL
+632 SSDTGSAYELFL
-644 SSYGNYAEIEPY
+644 SSYGNYVDVEPY
-656 HVSMDFYL
+656 HVL
-664 WIQYQD
+664 LECVLEIQYQD
-670 ENYSGLQHLGSCR
+670 ENYSWLQWLGSCQF
-683 LRIEFEVPG
+683 RIEFEVPG

>member
-36 SGKTVTL
+36 SDKTVTL
-43 TVRSAGSDT
+43 TVRSAGPDT

-63 WTEGDRIRING
+63 WADVDRIRINSG
-74 SYYNVVPDEN
+74 YYDVIPDEN

-112 NNFIVNVSQEQYYGD
+112 NNFIVTVSQEQYYGVSSD
-127 PADMQ
+127 VQ
-132 MDLMETN
+132 MDLSETN

-154 MAALIRLGITGN
+154 MAALIRIGITGN
-166 GEQIERITLVRNDG
+166 GEQIESITLVRNDG
-180 EPVAGEFLVPKDDVK
+180 EPVTGEFLVPKEDVK
-195 SGEFADTY
+195 SGEIADTY
-203 DNFRSDEYYQ
+203 DNFRSDYYYQ
-213 PSMYVTLDG
+213 PYMYALLYG
-222 AYTELGPEPAYFYLA
+222 NNKELSQEPTYFYLA
-237 VAPDAYPEGFTVY
+237 VVPDAYPEGFTVY

-294 GAGPISLSCTVSGHR
+294 GTGPISLSCTVSGHR
-309 GAYINAVAVPKTL
+309 GAYIKAVAVPKTQ
-322 WDELFYAENPEQGV
+322 WDEYYTEDPAWRV
-336 EDVLW
+336 EDVLGR
-341 WEGDI
+341 EGDI

-356 FEMDKAYNDSGMEAN
+356 FEMDKAYNDDGMKTT
-371 MTPETEYVIAVGYA
+371 MTPKTEYVIAVGYA

-391 YIANTGVYGMAET
+391 YISNTGVYAEAAT

-424 DRLAVSIHA
+424 DRLSVSIHA

-446 ADYGRYQNDEGL
+446 ADYGRYKNEGL

-465 QYGRMMEGEILDAA
+465 QYGRMMEGEILEAA

-521 MSSSET
+521 MSSSAT

-553 EDNSSAYYEGPVEI
+553 DDNSGAYYEGPVEI

-577 FVSPMNQDEAFISVF
+577 FVSPMNQNEAFISVF
-592 TGSWPE
+592 TGYWSGV
-598 IQLSDNEEH
+598 QLSDRDEH
-607 YIYLDLSDRY
+607 YIYLDLSDGNN
-617 VTLPPFENYIGFSTT
+617 VTLPPFENYIGFSTN
-632 SSDTGSQYELFL
+632 SEDTGSQYELFL
-644 SSYGNYAEIEPY
+644 SSYGNYVDVEPY

-664 WIQYQD
+664 GIQYQD
-670 ENYSGLQHLGSCR
+670 ENYSWLQWLGSCQF
-683 LRIEFEVPG
+683 RIEFEVPG

>member
-43 TVRSAGSDT
+43 TVRSAGPDT
-52 RTWLGEGGKVM
+52 KTWLGEGGKVM
-63 WTEGDRIRING
+63 WSDVDRIIING
-74 SYYNVVPDEN
+74 SYYDVIPDEN
-84 DPSSATVSGVYESSE
+84 DPSSATVTGVYESSE

-112 NNFIVNVSQEQYYGD
+112 NNFIVNVSQEQPYD
-127 PADMQ
+127 AQ
-132 MDLMETN
+132 MNLKEIN

-154 MAALIRLGITGN
+154 MAAIIRLGITGN

-180 EPVAGEFLVPKDDVK
+180 EPVAGSFLVPKDDVK

-203 DNFRSDEYYQ
+203 DSFISDEYYQ

-250 VRDGEGNYAIQ
+250 VRDREGNYAIQ
-261 STYGNEDIF
+261 STYRNEDIF

-281 FQAFEGTPELEVT
+281 FKAFEGTPELKVT
-294 GAGPISLSCTVSGHR
+294 GAGPISLSCTVSGRR
-309 GAYINAVAVPKTL
+309 GAYIKAVAIPKTQ
-322 WDELFYAENPEQGV
+322 WDEYYAEDPVWGV
-336 EDVLW
+336 ENVLW

-356 FEMDKAYNDSGMEAN
+356 FEMDKAYNDSDMEAN
-371 MTPETEYVIAVGYA
+371 MTPETEYVIVTGYYVFY
-385 DLRDIN
+385 DNCISSS
-391 YIANTGVYGMAET
+391 GVYAEAAT

-424 DRLAVSIHA
+424 DRLSVSIHA

-465 QYGRMMEGEILDAA
+465 QYGYMMEGEILEAA

-492 FLMNTTDGS
+492 FLMNNTDGS
-501 GEFYPATEYVLIVSA
+501 SEFYQATEYVLIVSA

-521 MSSSET
+521 MSSSAT

-577 FVSPMNQDEAFISVF
+577 FVSPMNQDENFISAF
-592 TGSWPE
+592 TDYWSGVK
-598 IQLSDNEEH
+598 LSDSDEH
-607 YIYLDLSDRY
+607 YIYLDLSDGY
-617 VTLPPFENYIGFSTT
+617 NVTLPPFENYIGFSTT
-632 SSDTGSQYELFL
+632 SSDTGSAYKLFL

-664 WIQYQD
+664 GIQYQD
-670 ENYSGLQHLGSCR
+670 ENYSWLQELGACQF
-683 LRIEFEVPG
+683 RIEFEVPG

>member
-36 SGKTVTL
+36 SDKTVTL
-43 TVRSAGSDT
+43 TVRSAGPDT

-63 WTEGDRIRING
+63 WADVDRIRINSG
-74 SYYNVVPDEN
+74 YYDVIPDEN

-112 NNFIVNVSQEQYYGD
+112 NNFIVTVSQEQYYGVSSD
-127 PADMQ
+127 VQ
-132 MDLMETN
+132 MDLRETN

-166 GEQIERITLVRNDG
+166 GQQIERITLVRNDG
-180 EPVAGEFLVPKDDVK
+180 EPVAGAFLVPKADVK
-195 SGEFADTY
+195 SGDFADTY
-203 DNFRSDEYYQ
+203 DSFMSDDYYQ
-213 PSMYVTLDG
+213 PSMYVTLD
-222 AYTELGPEPAYFYLA
+222 AYTELGPEPTYFYLA
-237 VAPDAYPEGFTVY
+237 VVPDAYPEGFTVY

-270 RSTITSKEPFV
+270 RSTITSKEPFE
-281 FQAFEGTPELEVT
+281 FQTFEGTPELEVT
-294 GAGPISLSCTVSGHR
+294 GTGPISLTCTVSGHR
-309 GAYINAVAVPKTL
+309 GAYIKAVAIPKAQ
-322 WDELFYAENPEQGV
+322 WDEYYAEDPVRGV

-341 WEGDI
+341 REGDI
-346 YQIGADGTVS
+346 YQIGADGRVS
-356 FEMDKAYNDSGMEAN
+356 FEMDKAYNDSGMETT
-371 MTPETEYVIAVGYA
+371 MTPKTEYVIAVGYA

-391 YIANTGVYGMAET
+391 YISNTGVYAEAAT

-424 DRLAVSIHA
+424 DRLSVSIHA

-446 ADYGRYQNDEGL
+446 ADYGRYQAEGL

-465 QYGRMMEGEILDAA
+465 QYGYIMEGEILDAA

-492 FLMNTTDGS
+492 FLRNTTDGS
-501 GEFYPATEYVLIVSA
+501 GEFYQATEYVLIVSA

-521 MSSSET
+521 MSSSAT
-527 SRATTSL
+527 SSATTSL

-553 EDNSSAYYEGPVEI
+553 DDNSGAYYEGPVEI

-577 FVSPMNQDEAFISVF
+577 FVSPMNQNEAFISVF
-592 TGSWPE
+592 TGYWSGV
-598 IQLSDNEEH
+598 QLSDSDEH
-607 YIYLDLSDRY
+607 YIYLDLSDGY
-617 VTLPPFENYIGFSTT
+617 NVTLPPFENYIGFSVT
-632 SSDTGSQYELFL
+632 SSDTGSAYELFL
-644 SSYGNYAEIEPY
+644 SSYGNYVDVEPY
-656 HVSMDFYL
+656 HVSMDSDL
-664 WIQYQD
+664 AIQYQD
-670 ENYSGLQHLGSCR
+670 ENYSGLQRLGFCR

-692 GTGLDNSGSN
+692 GTGFDNSGSN

>member
-43 TVRSAGSDT
+43 TVRSAGPDT
-52 RTWLGEGGKVM
+52 KTWLGEGGKVM
-63 WTEGDRIRING
+63 WADVDRIRINSG
-74 SYYNVVPDEN
+74 YYDVIPDEN

-99 YMASYPEWTGEDE
+99 YMASYPDWREDE
-112 NNFIVNVSQEQYYGD
+112 NNFIVTVRPEQYYD
-127 PADMQ
+127 AQ
-132 MDLMETN
+132 MNLMEIN

-154 MAALIRLGITGN
+154 MAALIRIGITGN
-166 GEQIERITLVRNDG
+166 GEQIESITLVRNDG
-180 EPVAGEFLVPKDDVK
+180 EPVTGEFLVPKEDVK
-195 SGEFADTY
+195 SGEIADTY
-203 DNFRSDEYYQ
+203 DNFRSDEYSQ
-213 PSMYVTLDG
+213 PYMYALLYG
-222 AYTELGPEPAYFYLA
+222 NNKQLSQEPAYFYLA
-237 VAPDAYPEGFTVY
+237 VVPDAYPEGFTVY

-270 RSTITSKEPFV
+270 RSTITSKEPFE
-281 FQAFEGTPELEVT
+281 FQTFEGTPELEVT

-309 GAYINAVAVPKTL
+309 GAYIKAVAISRTQ
-322 WDELFYAENPEQGV
+322 WDRYYTENPEQGV

-356 FEMDKAYNDSGMEAN
+356 FEMDKAYNDDGMKTT

-385 DLRDIN
+385 DLRDIK
-391 YIANTGVYGMAET
+391 YISNTGVYDMAST
-404 SAATGENPVLTASL
+404 STAIGEDPVLTANL
-418 APGNRY
+418 APGDRY

-446 ADYGRYQNDEGL
+446 ADYGRYQNEGL

-465 QYGRMMEGEILDAA
+465 QYGRMMEGEILEAA

-501 GEFYPATEYVLIVSA
+501 GEFYQATEYVLIVSA
-516 LSQGG
+516 LSRGG
-521 MSSSET
+521 MSSVTT
-527 SRATTSL
+527 SSATTSL

-540 EWNPVSEGSLYIR
+540 EWNPVSEGSLYI
-553 EDNSSAYYEGPVEI
+553 EDDSGAYYEGPVEI

-577 FVSPMNQDEAFISVF
+577 FVSPMNQDENFISVF
-592 TGSWPE
+592 TGYWSGV
-598 IQLSDNEEH
+598 QLTDSDEH
-607 YIYLDLSDRY
+607 YIYLDLSDGY
-617 VTLPPFENYIGFSTT
+617 NVTLPPFENYIGFSTT
-632 SSDTGSQYELFL
+632 SSGTGSAYELFL

-670 ENYSGLQHLGSCR
+670 ENYSWLQELGACQF
-683 LRIEFEVPG
+683 RIEFEVPG

>member
-1 MKTYDILKNIALAA
+1 MKTYDILKNLALAA

-36 SGKTVTL
+36 SDKTVTL
-43 TVRSAGSDT
+43 TVRSAGPDT

-63 WTEGDRIRING
+63 WADVDRIRINSG
-74 SYYNVVPDEN
+74 YYDVIPDEN

-112 NNFIVNVSQEQYYGD
+112 NNFIVTVSQEQYYGVSSD
-127 PADMQ
+127 VQ
-132 MDLMETN
+132 MDLRETN

-166 GEQIERITLVRNDG
+166 GQQIERITLVRNDG
-180 EPVAGEFLVPKDDVK
+180 EPVAGAFLVPKADVK
-195 SGEFADTY
+195 SGDFADTY
-203 DNFRSDEYYQ
+203 DSFMSDDYYQ
-213 PSMYVTLDG
+213 PSMYVTLD
-222 AYTELGPEPAYFYLA
+222 AYTELGPEPTYFYLA
-237 VAPDAYPEGFTVY
+237 VAPDTYPEGFTVY
-250 VRDGEGNYAIQ
+250 VRDSEGNYAIQ

-270 RSTITSKEPFV
+270 RSTITSKEPFE
-281 FQAFEGTPELEVT
+281 FQTFEGTPELEVT
-294 GAGPISLSCTVSGHR
+294 GTGPISLTCTVSGHR
-309 GAYINAVAVPKTL
+309 GAYIKAVAIPKAQ
-322 WDELFYAENPEQGV
+322 WDEYYAEDPVRGV

-341 WEGDI
+341 REGDI
-346 YQIGADGTVS
+346 YQIGADGRVS
-356 FEMDKAYNDSGMEAN
+356 FEMDKAYNDSGMETT
-371 MTPETEYVIAVGYA
+371 MTPKTEYVIAVGYA

-391 YIANTGVYGMAET
+391 YISNTGVYAEAAT

-446 ADYGRYQNDEGL
+446 ADYGRYQNEGL
-458 DDAAIIG
+458 DDAAIIR

-479 TGAGFSKTVISSD
+479 TGTGFSKTVISSD

-501 GEFYPATEYVLIVSA
+501 GEFYQATEYVLIVSA

-521 MSSSET
+521 MSSSAT

-540 EWNPVSEGSLYIR
+540 EWNYVSEGSLYLSD
-553 EDNSSAYYEGPVEI
+553 DNSGAYYEGPVEI

-577 FVSPMNQDEAFISVF
+577 FVSPMNQDEAFISAF
-592 TGSWPE
+592 TGYWSGV
-598 IQLSDNEEH
+598 QLSDRDEH
-607 YIYLDLSDRY
+607 YIYLDLSDVY
-617 VTLPPFENYIGFSTT
+617 NVTLPPFENYIGFSTT
-632 SSDTGSQYELFL
+632 SSDTGSAYELFL
-644 SSYGNYAEIEPY
+644 SSYGYYVDVEPY
-656 HVSMDFYL
+656 HLLMECGL
-664 WIQYQD
+664 EIQYQD
-670 ENYSGLQHLGSCR
+670 ENYTDLQWLGSCQF
-683 LRIEFEVPG
+683 RIEFEVPG

>member
-36 SGKTVTL
+36 SDKTVTL
-43 TVRSAGSDT
+43 TVRSAGPDT
-52 RTWLGEGGKVM
+52 RTLLGEGGKVM
-63 WTEGDRIRING
+63 WTEGDRIRINSG
-74 SYYNVVPDEN
+74 YYDVIPDEN

-112 NNFIVNVSQEQYYGD
+112 NNFIVTVRPEQYYY
-127 PADMQ
+127 AQ
-132 MDLMETN
+132 MNLMEIN

-154 MAALIRLGITGN
+154 MAALIRIGITGN
-166 GEQIERITLVRNDG
+166 GEQIESITLVRNDG
-180 EPVAGEFLVPKDDVK
+180 EPVAGEFLVPKEDVK
-195 SGEFADTY
+195 SGEIADTY
-203 DNFRSDEYYQ
+203 DNFRSDYYYQ
-213 PSMYVTLDG
+213 PYMYALLYG
-222 AYTELGPEPAYFYLA
+222 NNKELSQEPTYFYLA
-237 VAPDAYPEGFTVY
+237 VVPDAYPEGFTVY

-294 GAGPISLSCTVSGHR
+294 GTGPISLSCTVSGHR
-309 GAYINAVAVPKTL
+309 GAYIKAVAVPKTQ
-322 WDELFYAENPEQGV
+322 WDEYYTEDPAWRV
-336 EDVLW
+336 EDVLGR
-341 WEGDI
+341 EGDI
-346 YQIGADGTVS
+346 YQIGADGRVS

-371 MTPETEYVIAVGYA
+371 MTPKTEYVIVVGYA

-391 YIANTGVYGMAET
+391 YISNTGVYAEAAT

-424 DRLAVSIHA
+424 DRLSVSIHA

-446 ADYGRYQNDEGL
+446 ADYGRYQDEGL

-492 FLMNTTDGS
+492 FLRNTTDGS

-521 MSSSET
+521 MSSSAT

-553 EDNSSAYYEGPVEI
+553 DDNSGAYYEGPVEI

-577 FVSPMNQDEAFISVF
+577 FVSPMNQNEAFISVF
-592 TGSWPE
+592 TGYWSGV
-598 IQLSDNEEH
+598 QLSDRDEH
-607 YIYLDLSDRY
+607 YIYLDLSDGNN
-617 VTLPPFENYIGFSTT
+617 VTLPPFENYIGFSTN
-632 SSDTGSQYELFL
+632 SEDTGSQYELFL
-644 SSYGNYAEIEPY
+644 SSYGNYVDVEPY

-664 WIQYQD
+664 GIQYQD
-670 ENYSGLQHLGSCR
+670 ENYSWLQWLGSCQF
-683 LRIEFEVPG
+683 RIEFEVPG

>member
-1 MKTYDILKNIALAA
+1 MKTYDILKNLALAA

-43 TVRSAGSDT
+43 TVRSAGPDT
-52 RTWLGEGGKVM
+52 RTLLGEGGKVM
-63 WTEGDRIRING
+63 WTEGDRIRINSG
-74 SYYNVVPDEN
+74 YYDVIPDEN

-112 NNFIVNVSQEQYYGD
+112 NNFIVTVSQEQYYGVSSD
-127 PADMQ
+127 VQ
-132 MDLMETN
+132 MDLRETN

-166 GEQIERITLVRNDG
+166 GQQIERITLVRNDG
-180 EPVAGEFLVPKDDVK
+180 EPVAGAFLVPKEDVK

-203 DNFRSDEYYQ
+203 DSFRSDEYSQ
-213 PSMYVTLDG
+213 PSMYVTLDR

-270 RSTITSKEPFV
+270 RSTITSKEPFE
-281 FQAFEGTPELEVT
+281 FQTFEGTPELEVT
-294 GAGPISLSCTVSGHR
+294 GTGPISLTCTVSGHR
-309 GAYINAVAVPKTL
+309 GAYIKAVAIPKAQ
-322 WDELFYAENPEQGV
+322 WDEYYAEDPVRGV

-341 WEGDI
+341 REGDI
-346 YQIGADGTVS
+346 YQIGADGRVS
-356 FEMDKAYNDSGMEAN
+356 FEMDKAYNDSGMETT
-371 MTPETEYVIAVGYA
+371 MTPKTEYVIAVGYA

-391 YIANTGVYGMAET
+391 YISNTGVYAEAAT

-424 DRLAVSIHA
+424 DRLSVSIHA

-492 FLMNTTDGS
+492 FLRNTTDGS
-501 GEFYPATEYVLIVSA
+501 GEFYQATEYVLIVSA

-521 MSSSET
+521 MSSSAT

-553 EDNSSAYYEGPVEI
+553 DDNSGAYYEGPVEI

-592 TGSWPE
+592 TGYWSGV
-598 IQLSDNEEH
+598 QLTDSDEH
-607 YIYLDLSDRY
+607 YIYLDLSDGY
-617 VTLPPFENYIGFSTT
+617 NVTLPPFENYIGFSTN
-632 SSDTGSQYELFL
+632 SEGTGSAYELFL

-670 ENYSGLQHLGSCR
+670 ENYSWLQELGACQF
-683 LRIEFEVPG
+683 RIEFEVPG

>member
-43 TVRSAGSDT
+43 TVRSAGPDT
-52 RTWLGEGGKVM
+52 KTWLGEGGKVM
-63 WTEGDRIRING
+63 WSDVDRIIING
-74 SYYNVVPDEN
+74 SYYDVIPDEN
-84 DPSSATVSGVYESSE
+84 DPSSATVTGVYESSE

-112 NNFIVNVSQEQYYGD
+112 NNFIVNVSQEQPYD
-127 PADMQ
+127 AQ
-132 MDLMETN
+132 MNLKEIN

-154 MAALIRLGITGN
+154 MAAIIRLGITGN

-180 EPVAGEFLVPKDDVK
+180 EPVAGSFLVPKDDVK

-203 DNFRSDEYYQ
+203 DSFISDEYYQ

-222 AYTELGPEPAYFYLA
+222 AYTELGPEPVYFYLA

-250 VRDGEGNYAIQ
+250 VRDREGNYAIQ
-261 STYGNEDIF
+261 STYRNEDIF

-281 FQAFEGTPELEVT
+281 FKAFEGTPELKVT
-294 GAGPISLSCTVSGHR
+294 GAGPISLSCTVSGRR
-309 GAYINAVAVPKTL
+309 GAYIKAVAIPKTQ
-322 WDELFYAENPEQGV
+322 WDEYYAEDPVWGV
-336 EDVLW
+336 ENVLW

-356 FEMDKAYNDSGMEAN
+356 FEMDKAYNDSDMEAN
-371 MTPETEYVIAVGYA
+371 MTPETEYVIVTGYYVFY
-385 DLRDIN
+385 DNCISSS
-391 YIANTGVYGMAET
+391 GVYAEAAT

-424 DRLAVSIHA
+424 DRLSVSIHA

-465 QYGRMMEGEILDAA
+465 QYGYMMEGEILEAA

-492 FLMNTTDGS
+492 FLMNNTDGS
-501 GEFYPATEYVLIVSA
+501 SEFYQATEYVLIVSA

-521 MSSSET
+521 MSSSAT

-577 FVSPMNQDEAFISVF
+577 FVSPMNQDENFISAF
-592 TGSWPE
+592 TDYWSGVK
-598 IQLSDNEEH
+598 LSDSDEH
-607 YIYLDLSDRY
+607 YIYLDLSDGY
-617 VTLPPFENYIGFSTT
+617 NVTLPPFENYIGFSTT
-632 SSDTGSQYELFL
+632 SSDTGSAYKLFL

-664 WIQYQD
+664 GIQYQD
-670 ENYSGLQHLGSCR
+670 ENYSWLQELGACQF
-683 LRIEFEVPG
+683 RIEFEVPG